1 MSSENDV
8 TIRAASAGD
17 LAAILE
23 MLAQPDLDD
32 GDVLSLDEAEAVFA
46 RMTHYPSYRLF
57 VAERAGVVVG
67 SYALLVMENLGHRGA
82 LSAVVEQVMVAA
94 DQQSAGIG
102 ERMMQ
107 RAMADAALAGCYK
120 LALSSN
126 AKRVRAHV
134 FYERLG
140 FVQHGLSFHV
150 LLPTGGAAHGG

>member
-1 MSSENDV
+1 MRFENDV
-8 TIRAASAGD
+8 TIREAVAAD
-17 LAAILE
+17 LAAILAL
-23 MLAQPDLDD
+23 LAQPDLDD
-32 GDVLSLDEAEAVFA
+32 GDVLSLGEAEAVFA
-46 RMTHYPSYRLF
+46 RMAHYPSYRLF
-57 VAERAGVVVG
+57 VAERVGVVVG

-94 DQQSAGIG
+94 DLQSAGIG
-102 ERMMQ
+102 GAMMQ

-126 AKRVRAHV
+126 ARRVRAHA

-150 LLPTGGAAHGG
+150 LLPTEGEAHVG

>member
-1 MSSENDV
+1 MSVADDV
-8 TIRAASAGD
+8 TIREANAAD
-17 LAAILE
+17 LPAILE

-32 GDVLSLDEAEAVFA
+32 GDVLSLTEAEVVFA
-46 RMTHYPSYRLF
+46 KMARHPSYRLF
-57 VAERAGVVVG
+57 VAERAGIVVG

-102 ERMMQ
+102 GAMMQ
-107 RAMADAALAGCYK
+107 RAMADAAAAGCYK

-126 AKRVRAHV
+126 ARRVRAHA

-140 FVQHGLSFHV
+140 FAQHGLSFHV
-150 LLPTGGAAHGG
+150 LLPTVGASRVG